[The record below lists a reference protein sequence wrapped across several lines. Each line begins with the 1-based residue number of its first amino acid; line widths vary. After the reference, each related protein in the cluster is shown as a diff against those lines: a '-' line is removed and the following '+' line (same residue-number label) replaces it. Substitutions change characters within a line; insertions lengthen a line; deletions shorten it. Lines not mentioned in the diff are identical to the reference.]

1 MARGSRISVYGLYS
15 WDPLIFNS
23 ITIPSNLSKETLI
36 NNILMECAEL
46 EVLYP
51 DPGFMKEAISNWSKA
66 RYHAWSEMAKVLFTE
81 YDPFINIK
89 RDEVRTIT
97 ENRDLTGTGTTTGK
111 VSAWNDRGFTD
122 RAKDDS
128 TSTQKGTVTTTET
141 FHVEGDSAITDAQD
155 VLRKEMDVRLE
166 YDLYR
171 IIIDEFKQR
180 FCLLVY

>member
-1 MARGSRISVYGLYS
+1 MARGSRISILGLYHYNPELFS
-15 WDPLIFNS
+15 GLVL
-23 ITIPSNLSKETLI
+23 PSDLDKDTFIDNL
-36 NNILMECAEL
+36 LMEYAEL
-46 EVLYP
+46 EVVYP
-51 DPGFMKEAISNWSKA
+51 DAEFMQDAIGRWSQM
-66 RYHAWSEMAKVLFTE
+66 RLHTWERMQTVLYEE

-97 ENRDLTGTGTTTGK
+97 ETRDLTGTGSTTGK
-111 VSAWNDRGFTD
+111 VSAWNDTGFQD

-128 TSTQKGTVTTTET
+128 TSKQTGTVTTTEN

-155 VLRKEMDVRLE
+155 VLKKEMDVRIK

-171 IIIDEFKQR
+171 LILAEFKQR